1 MRKVGIMGGTFNPI
15 HNGHLMLAQKALK
28 QFALDEVL
36 FMPCGVPYMKAGQ
49 KVEDG
54 RVRAEMTALAIE
66 GQPRFTLS
74 DIELTQPGN
83 TYTYQTLKRLRAENP
98 QTAYY
103 FIVGADSLF
112 HMTNWVH
119 PEEIFADCCILAAV
133 RDGKTSAD
141 MEEQI
146 RVLQKEYRADIR
158 LLQTECMDISSS
170 DIRRK
175 IAAGESVEEDVPESV
190 RSYIVQKGLYREEH
204 RPGKD

>member
-1 MRKVGIMGGTFNPI
+1 
-15 HNGHLMLAQKALK
+15 
-28 QFALDEVL
+28 
-36 FMPCGVPYMKAGQ
+36 
-49 KVEDG
+49 
-54 RVRAEMTALAIE
+54 
-66 GQPRFTLS
+66 
-74 DIELTQPGN
+74 

-133 RDGKTSAD
+133 RDDKTTED
-141 MEEQI
+141 IEEQI
-146 RVLQKEYRADIR
+146 RLLQKEYRADIR

-175 IAAGESVEEDVPESV
+175 IAAGESVEKDVPASV
-190 RSYIVQKGLYREEH
+190 RLYIAQQGLYREEEQ
-204 RPGKD
+204 PGKD